1 MPRLSLALPVVLIA
15 LASGCTANPSSSSGF
30 EGEEKN
36 VAEVVDKLGTAGQAG
51 DAGELCDSVFSKRL
65 REAIAESGST
75 CAQEM
80 DKAIAD
86 ADDFDLDVEDV
97 TISGT
102 TATAKVSGLIDGKQS
117 VRDIGLVREGADWR
131 VQELG

>member
-1 MPRLSLALPVVLIA
+1 MPRLSLALPVVLVA
-15 LASGCTANPSSSSGF
+15 LASGCTANPSSSSSL

-36 VAEVVDKLGTAGQAG
+36 VADVVDKLATAGSTG
-51 DAGELCDSVFSKRL
+51 DAGELCDDVFSKQL
-65 REAIAESGST
+65 RESIAESGST
-75 CAQEM
+75 CEQEM

-102 TATAKVSGLIDGKQS
+102 TATAKVKGLVDGKQS
-117 VRDIGLVREGADWR
+117 VRDVGLVREGADWR

>member
-36 VAEVVDKLGTAGQAG
+36 VAEVVDKLGTAGRAG
-51 DAGELCDSVFSKRL
+51 DAGELCDNVFSKRL
-65 REAIAESGST
+65 REAIAASGST
-75 CAQEM
+75 CEQEM

-86 ADDFDLDVEDV
+86 ADDFDLDVEEV
-97 TISGT
+97 KITGT
-102 TATAKVSGLIDGKQS
+102 TAIAKVSGLVDGKQS
-117 VRDIGLVREGADWR
+117 ARDIGLVREGADWR